1 MLAMDT
7 GGYSMINSLK
17 FTSLFIALSLISVT
31 SCQASPKV
39 QVDQAVYDAGTLF
52 EGKDISHEFLLKN
65 GGDQK
70 LTFKPKPC

>member
-1 MLAMDT
+1 
-7 GGYSMINSLK
+7 MINSLK

>member
-1 MLAMDT
+1 MDT